1 MTKDFCDMCGD
12 EVTEREDK
20 YISVSCTPEITPEL
34 SMYGKNIVLCILCR
48 KKFVEAVKPFFIRED
63 L

>member
-1 MTKDFCDMCGD
+1 MTKDFCDLCGD

-20 YISVSCTPEITPEL
+20 YISVSCSPEITHGFSL
-34 SMYGKNIVLCILCR
+34 RGKNIVLCTLCR
-48 KKFVEAVKPFFIRED
+48 KKFVEAVKPFFIREN